1 MFMSASPSIAQTAA
15 PAPAAVAP
23 APANERQKLLDGAA
37 TLAEHMTEFS
47 IAGDK
52 PKMQNQYTPLTG
64 YRTPH

>member
-1 MFMSASPSIAQTAA
+1 
-15 PAPAAVAP
+15 
-23 APANERQKLLDGAA
+23 LLDGAA